1 MKKVKKLVKDTVKI
15 SNKKGQALVEFVILL
30 PVIFLIAFTIFDVSS
45 IFYNKNRLEG
55 ILNDVVVMVENK
67 KTNEEIINVI
77 DNKDIT
83 YNVSY
88 DGIYATISLKQKVN
102 FTTPITYSLF
112 KNGFKI
118 ETKRVILYEQ

>member
-1 MKKVKKLVKDTVKI
+1 MKKGKKLVKDTVKI

-77 DNKDIT
+77 DNKNIT

-88 DGIYATISLKQKVN
+88 EVNYDNISLKQKVN

-112 KNGFKI
+112 KDGFEI
-118 ETKRVILYEQ
+118 ETKRVILYE

>member
-1 MKKVKKLVKDTVKI
+1 MKKGKKLVKDTVKI
-15 SNKKGQALVEFVILL
+15 SNKRGQALVEFVLLL
-30 PVIFLIAFTIFDVSS
+30 PVIFLVAFTIFDVSS

-55 ILNDVVVMVENK
+55 ILNDVAVMVENK

-88 DGIYATISLKQKVN
+88 EGNYATISLKQKVVL
-102 FTTPITYSLF
+102 PVPALP
-112 KNGFKI
+112 
-118 ETKRVILYEQ
+118 